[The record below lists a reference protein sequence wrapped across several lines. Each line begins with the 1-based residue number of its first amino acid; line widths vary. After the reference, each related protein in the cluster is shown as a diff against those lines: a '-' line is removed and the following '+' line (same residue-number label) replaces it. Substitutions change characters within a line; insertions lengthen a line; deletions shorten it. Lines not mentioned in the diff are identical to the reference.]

1 MLRLSPHRLC
11 CDVCPWQ
18 GGKKE
23 QLFLDMYNDA
33 MDGMEQR
40 LLKRIQ
46 GSNVHM
52 LSDWTGTLNPQRW
65 HGAGVQEVAALAGGE
80 GARVQLLADV
90 RAAAVRPQ
98 PRVRRVHRVLQ
109 PAPVV
114 QQAGE

>member
-11 CDVCPWQ
+11 FDVCTWQ

-52 LSDWTGTLNPQRW
+52 LSDWTGTLNKLKMDHLACFTPAMLALGALHAYVSWSWSCVGSPHLPQW
-65 HGAGVQEVAALAGGE
+65 H
-80 GARVQLLADV
+80 R
-90 RAAAVRPQ
+90 
-98 PRVRRVHRVLQ
+98 
-109 PAPVV
+109 
-114 QQAGE
+114 